1 MTGSTLT
8 ALAANPA
15 SSLETSTLS
24 STVSTA
30 AASTTAASATVT
42 SPARNTWI
50 PNRLVKTVLTAKL
63 PCCASLLA
71 EFLISQLG

>member
-8 ALAANPA
+8 ALAASP
-15 SSLETSTLS
+15 ETSTLS
-24 STVSTA
+24 SAVSTA
-30 AASTTAASATVT
+30 AASATAT
-42 SPARNTWI
+42 SPARNAWI